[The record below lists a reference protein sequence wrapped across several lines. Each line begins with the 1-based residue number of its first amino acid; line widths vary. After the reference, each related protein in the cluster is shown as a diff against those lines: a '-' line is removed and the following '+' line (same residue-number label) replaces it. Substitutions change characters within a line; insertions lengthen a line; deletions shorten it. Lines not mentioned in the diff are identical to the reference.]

1 MIRVLIFSEKRIKKT
16 FEMKMRGF
24 RVFLQQE
31 KSLSYL
37 RRKSIREIFSF
48 LLIMAGPVLKL
59 VEEAYLFRIL
69 YSRYYVRYFL

>member
-1 MIRVLIFSEKRIKKT
+1 
-16 FEMKMRGF
+16 MKMRVF

>member
-1 MIRVLIFSEKRIKKT
+1 
-16 FEMKMRGF
+16 MKMRVV

-59 VEEAYLFRIL
+59 VEEAYYLFRIL
-69 YSRYYVRYFL
+69 YSRYYVRYIL

>member
-1 MIRVLIFSEKRIKKT
+1 
-16 FEMKMRGF
+16 MKMRVF

-59 VEEAYLFRIL
+59 VEEAYLFRIFYVTL
-69 YSRYYVRYFL
+69 RYVHVIMYAIFYRF

>member
-1 MIRVLIFSEKRIKKT
+1 
-16 FEMKMRGF
+16 MKMRVF

-48 LLIMAGPVLKL
+48 LLIMVGPVLKL
-59 VEEAYLFRIL
+59 VEEAY
-69 YSRYYVRYFL
+69 

>member
-1 MIRVLIFSEKRIKKT
+1 
-16 FEMKMRGF
+16 MKMLVF

-48 LLIMAGPVLKL
+48 LLIMVGPVLKL
-59 VEEAYLFRIL
+59 VEEAYLIRIL

>member
-1 MIRVLIFSEKRIKKT
+1 
-16 FEMKMRGF
+16 MKMLVF

-69 YSRYYVRYFL
+69 YSGYYVRYFL

>member
-1 MIRVLIFSEKRIKKT
+1 
-16 FEMKMRGF
+16 MKMRVF

-59 VEEAYLFRIL
+59 VEEAYLFRTFYVTL
-69 YSRYYVRYFL
+69 RYVHVIMYAIFYRF